1 MKILLGMTVEDK
13 VYDEYIG
20 KRYDVEYEG
29 KTEEVQLKT
38 IELVAN
44 SKEYAKVIP
53 EYQKACW
60 KVLQVVKQEIKNK
73 QRKEAG
79 RVEITKHDTFGEYI
93 YDVKKIFDDSVAK
106 KEAAIKKIEL
116 AREQYRSSGMEG
128 STSYVARRKAEILEA
143 EDTFKDRL
151 REIHD
156 QAKEDLREVQKS
168 FQEHLDSFFM
178 PSGAAIDEMDKK
190 LLDSLELSENECE
203 RLVMKYPGNV
213 TMLRI
218 LERYMGEHE
227 NLKKCSVRYQ
237 IRHAL
242 NTSKKKY
249 EDTIKQYVEIVLSTL
264 NGDGNKISI
273 NSARKKIDSIDAGSR
288 AVFDE
293 MFIRP

>member
-128 STSYVARRKAEILEA
+128 SASYVARRKAEILEA

>member
-1 MKILLGMTVEDK
+1 MKLLLGMTVEDK
-13 VYDEYIG
+13 LYDEYME

-29 KTEEVQLKT
+29 KTQEVPLRT

-44 SKEYAKVIP
+44 SKDYGAMP
-53 EYQKACW
+53 AYQEACR
-60 KVLQVVKQEIKNK
+60 KVLQLVKQEIQNK

-79 RVEITKHDTFGEYI
+79 RVEITKHDAFGGYLD
-93 YDVKKIFDDSVAK
+93 DVKKIFDDSVAK
-106 KEAAIKKIEL
+106 KEVAVKKIEL

-273 NSARKKIDSIDAGSR
+273 NSARKKIDFIDAGSR

>member
-38 IELVAN
+38 IDLVAN
-44 SKEYAKVIP
+44 NKEYAKVIP

-128 STSYVARRKAEILEA
+128 SASYVARRKAEILEA

>member
-1 MKILLGMTVEDK
+1 MKLLLGMTVEDK
-13 VYDEYIG
+13 LYDEYME

-29 KTEEVQLKT
+29 KTQEVPLRT

-44 SKEYAKVIP
+44 SKDYGAMP
-53 EYQKACW
+53 AYQEACR
-60 KVLQVVKQEIKNK
+60 KVLQLVKQEIQNK

-79 RVEITKHDTFGEYI
+79 RVEITKHDAFGGYLD
-93 YDVKKIFDDSVAK
+93 DVKKIFDDSVAK
-106 KEAAIKKIEL
+106 KEAAVKKIEL

-128 STSYVARRKAEILEA
+128 SASYVARRKAEVLEA
-143 EDTFKDRL
+143 EDLFKDRL

-273 NSARKKIDSIDAGSR
+273 NSARKKIDFIDAGSR

>member
-1 MKILLGMTVEDK
+1 MKLLLGMTVEDK
-13 VYDEYIG
+13 LYDEYME

-29 KTEEVQLKT
+29 KTQEVPLRT

-44 SKEYAKVIP
+44 SKDYGAMP
-53 EYQKACW
+53 AYQEACR
-60 KVLQVVKQEIKNK
+60 KVLQLVKQEIQNK

-79 RVEITKHDTFGEYI
+79 RVEITKHDAFGGYLD
-93 YDVKKIFDDSVAK
+93 DVKKIFDDSVAK
-106 KEAAIKKIEL
+106 KEAAVKKIEL

-128 STSYVARRKAEILEA
+128 SASYVARRKAEVLEA
-143 EDTFKDRL
+143 EDLFKDRL

>member
-273 NSARKKIDSIDAGSR
+273 NSARKKIDFIDAGSR

>member
-1 MKILLGMTVEDK
+1 MKLLLGMAVSDK
-13 VYDEYIG
+13 LYDEYIG

-29 KTEEVQLKT
+29 KTEEVTLRAV
-38 IELVAN
+38 ELVAN
-44 SKEYAKVIP
+44 SKEYAEVMP

-60 KVLQVVKQEIKNK
+60 KVLQLVKQEIQNK

-79 RVEITKHDTFGEYI
+79 RVEITKHDTFSGYLD
-93 YDVKKIFDDSVAK
+93 DVKKIFDDSVAK

-128 STSYVARRKAEILEA
+128 SASYVARRKAEILEE
-143 EDTFKDRL
+143 EDSFKDKL

-156 QAKEDLREVQKS
+156 QAKEDLKEVQKS

-178 PSGAAIDEMDKK
+178 LSGAAINEDDKR

-213 TMLRI
+213 TMLRLI
-218 LERYMGEHE
+218 NDYMGKYKSLE
-227 NLKKCSVRYQ
+227 KSSIRYQ
-237 IRHAL
+237 LRHAL

-249 EDTIKQYVEIVLSTL
+249 EDTIKQYTGIVLSTL
-264 NGDGNKISI
+264 NESE
-273 NSARKKIDSIDAGSR
+273 RFIDAGKKKLDFVDAGSK
-288 AVFDE
+288 AAFNE
-293 MFIRP
+293 LFIKP

>member
-227 NLKKCSVRYQ
+227 NLKKCSVR
-237 IRHAL
+237 
-242 NTSKKKY
+242 
-249 EDTIKQYVEIVLSTL
+249 
-264 NGDGNKISI
+264 
-273 NSARKKIDSIDAGSR
+273 
-288 AVFDE
+288 
-293 MFIRP
+293 

>member
-1 MKILLGMTVEDK
+1 MKLLLGMTVEDK
-13 VYDEYIG
+13 LYDEYME

-29 KTEEVQLKT
+29 KTQEVPLRT

-44 SKEYAKVIP
+44 SKDYGAMP
-53 EYQKACW
+53 AYQEACR
-60 KVLQVVKQEIKNK
+60 KVLQLVKQEIQNK

-79 RVEITKHDTFGEYI
+79 RVEITKHDAFGGYLD
-93 YDVKKIFDDSVAK
+93 DVKKIFDDSVAK
-106 KEAAIKKIEL
+106 KEAAVKKIEL

-128 STSYVARRKAEILEA
+128 SASYVARRKAEVLEA
-143 EDTFKDRL
+143 EDLFKDRL

-273 NSARKKIDSIDAGSR
+273 NSARKKIDFIDAGSS